1 MKTMTRSLSSLGTA
15 SILFAGALLAG
26 GAANAAPTENLPISP
41 VGYSVVNGVPD
52 TANPITRSGI
62 TSDTGY
68 NSTSYSDGSQPVSES
83 VIGADGRTQVKKTTE
98 SPFRRTGQIV
108 FKENGDSYICTG
120 WLISAST
127 VVTAGHCLNEGA
139 STDITFTP
147 ARNGST
153 DPYGTFKATEIWVD
167 GRGVN
172 AAGGDW
178 GVIQLD
184 KPVGDTVG
192 WYGLKPA
199 GAADLAGQAAKVI
212 GYPGDKPRGTMWQHS
227 DKIGS
232 VTDRN
237 FFYQTDTA
245 GGQSGSA
252 VTTSDSNVANG
263 IHIWGT
269 GGNNAKGN
277 GATRITGELFNTLA
291 NLRK

>member
-41 VGYSVVNGVPD
+41 VGYSVVNGVPN
-52 TANPITRSGI
+52 TAQPITRAGI
-62 TSDTGY
+62 TEDTGY
-68 NSTSYSDGSQPVSES
+68 NSTTASNGTQPSTES
-83 VIGADGRTQVKKTTE
+83 VIGTDDRTQVTNTTD
-98 SPFRRTGQIV
+98 SPYRRTGQIT
-108 FKENGDSYICTG
+108 FKNNGSTYICTG

-127 VVTAGHCLNEGA
+127 VVTAGHCLKGGK
-139 STDITFTP
+139 STNITFTP

-153 DPYGTFKATEIWVD
+153 DPYGTFTATEIWLD
-167 GRGVN
+167 RRGDS
-172 AAGGDW
+172 ASGGDW
-178 GVIQLD
+178 GVIQLN
-184 KPVGDTVG
+184 KPVGSTVG

-199 GAADLAGQAAKVI
+199 GAADLAGKDAQII
-212 GYPGDKPRGTMWQHS
+212 GYPGDKPRGTMWQNS

-252 VTTSDSNVANG
+252 VTSSNGDVANG

-269 GGNNAKGN
+269 SGDDSKGN